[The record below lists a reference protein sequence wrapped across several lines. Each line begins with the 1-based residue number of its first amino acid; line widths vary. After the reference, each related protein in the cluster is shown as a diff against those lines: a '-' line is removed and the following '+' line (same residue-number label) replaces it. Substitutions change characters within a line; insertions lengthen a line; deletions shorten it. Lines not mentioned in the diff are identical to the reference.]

1 MILGTGFYRHAGPGA
16 PPGPGTNHDRETHAS
31 VTHCFGCDCARALLA
46 EAGVPNPKLTLSV
59 INAPTDT
66 QVGEVI
72 QAMALEAGFDVVVR
86 KGRASP

>member
-1 MILGTGFYRHAGPGA
+1 M
-16 PPGPGTNHDRETHAS
+16 
-31 VTHCFGCDCARALLA
+31 THCFGCDCARALLA

-72 QAMALEAGFDVVVR
+72 QAMALAIVITIDLAQGDEG
-86 KGRASP
+86 

>member
-1 MILGTGFYRHAGPGA
+1 M
-16 PPGPGTNHDRETHAS
+16 
-31 VTHCFGCDCARALLA
+31 LA

-72 QAMALEAGFDVVVR
+72 RAMAPEAGFDVVVR
-86 KGRASP
+86 NERAFP